1 MEAIVWTRN
10 LVVDSFLVVSVA
22 TLMCWV
28 FGAASG
34 AALAQSDDR

>member
-1 MEAIVWTRN
+1 MEAIVWTRT
-10 LVVDSFLVVSVA
+10 LVVDSLFIISVA